1 MKKAIKTL
9 WQGIK
14 AVFTAM
20 VEWVTA
26 LFGMNDN
33 SKYVCVLRRIIATA
47 FAVIVVLM
55 AGMCVIEFYDGVD
68 WRIRRL
74 FHKDGDTYMSERIS
88 NDLFYYV
95 NDYDNESYVA
105 DSDGK
110 KLIKKVSWIAKPM
123 KDDSLVCYSDGK
135 HRGYFHL
142 RDGRIVVKPTYEH
155 AWVFSDGLA
164 VVEKEGRVQFIDSEG
179 KVVIDKHLV
188 YDYEDE
194 GYVFHNG
201 RCAVRDGDSQNM
213 GIVDLRGEWV
223 VDPQYESITLRDTFW
238 IVKNGDEQAVLTFG
252 LDTVLPMTK
261 AVFEVCDTAV
271 LATLANHTICVYS
284 LQRELI
290 AASQVRDVEQMMY
303 ETQEVFYPVN
313 QEGHECSD
321 ECYSYSNPVQ
331 RMAVASCL
339 RYEGE
344 WGWYGLMSADG
355 RQLTPPSYIS
365 IMAVD
370 KDLYLCETS
379 SGRGVLVNSRGEF
392 VK

>member
-1 MKKAIKTL
+1 MKKAIKAL

-14 AVFTAM
+14 AVFTAA
-20 VEWVTA
+20 VEWVTT

-33 SKYVCVLRRIIATA
+33 SKYVCVLRRIVATA

-74 FHKDGDTYMSERIS
+74 FRKDNSMYMSEKLS
-88 NDLFYYV
+88 NNLFYYV
-95 NDYDNESYVA
+95 SDYDNEGYVA
-105 DSDGK
+105 DADGK
-110 KLIKKVSWIAKPM
+110 KLIKKVRWIAKPM
-123 KDDSLVCYSDGK
+123 KGDSLVCYSDGE

-142 RDGRIVVKPTYEH
+142 RDGKIVVKPIYEH

-164 VVEKEGRVQFIDSEG
+164 AVEKEGRVQFINSQG
-179 KVVIDKHLV
+179 QVVLDKHFV

-194 GYVFHNG
+194 GYVFHKG
-201 RCAVRDGDSQNM
+201 RCAVRDGNSQNM
-213 GIVDLRGEWV
+213 GIVDLSGEWV
-223 VDPQYESITLRDTFW
+223 VAPQYERITPRDTFW
-238 IVKNGDEQAVLTFG
+238 VVKNGDEQAVLTFG

-261 AVFEVCDTAV
+261 AVFEVCDTAI
-271 LATLANHTICVYS
+271 LATLADHTICVYS
-284 LQRELI
+284 LQGNLI
-290 AASQVRDVEQMMY
+290 TASQVRDVEQMMY

-321 ECYSYSNPVQ
+321 EYYSYSNPIQ

-379 SGRGVLVNSRGEF
+379 SGRGVLVNSRGEQI
-392 VK
+392 K

>member
-1 MKKAIKTL
+1 MKKAIKAL

-20 VEWVTA
+20 VEWVTT
-26 LFGMNDN
+26 LFGMKDD
-33 SKYVCVLRRIIATA
+33 SKYACVLRRVVATA
-47 FAVIVVLM
+47 FTTIMVLM

-74 FHKDGDTYMSERIS
+74 FHKDYDAYSSKRLS
-88 NDLFYYV
+88 NDLFFYES
-95 NDYDNESYVA
+95 NYDNKGYVA
-105 DSDGK
+105 NEDGK
-110 KLIKKVSWIAKPM
+110 RLIKNVCWVATPIKG
-123 KDDSLVCYSDGK
+123 DSLVCFSDGK

-164 VVEKEGRVQFIDSEG
+164 AVEQNGFVKFINSEG
-179 KVVIDKHLV
+179 QVIIDKHFA
-188 YDYEDE
+188 YDWTID

-201 RCAVRDGDSQNM
+201 HCAVHDCDGQNM
-213 GIVDLRGEWV
+213 GLIDLNGEWV
-223 VDPQYESITLRDTFW
+223 LPPQYDKITSADTFW
-238 IVKNGDEQAVLTFG
+238 IVEIGNEQAVLTFG

-261 AVFEVCDTAV
+261 AVFEVCDTAIM
-271 LATLANHTICVYS
+271 ATRADHTICVYS
-284 LQRELI
+284 LQGELI
-290 AASQVRDVEQMMY
+290 TDSQVREVEQMMY

-321 ECYSYSNPVQ
+321 DYYSYSDPVK
-331 RMAVASCL
+331 RMAVATCL
-339 RYEGE
+339 RYESE
-344 WGWYGLMSADG
+344 WGWYGLMSTDG
-355 RQLTPPSYIS
+355 RQITPPSYIS
-365 IMAVD
+365 IMAIG

-379 SGRGVLVNSRGEF
+379 SGRGVMMNSRGEF